1 MSLIKLALE
10 QAPGFMAT
18 YDQICHWIE
27 QTFPYYKSTS
37 NEWKVSL
44 EKAMKYLFYYH
55 LHSYKSFLFYAI
67 CIDYNNVVYLQ
78 IFIKQALLM
87 TPSCFLRINTA
98 DQNCYWTLSGKV
110 PQIQPDNHV
119 LILIIFLNNFF
130 F

>member
-44 EKAMKYLFYYH
+44 EKA
-55 LHSYKSFLFYAI
+55 SF
-67 CIDYNNVVYLQ
+67 
-78 IFIKQALLM
+78 FI
-87 TPSCFLRINTA
+87 II
-98 DQNCYWTLSGKV
+98 Y
-110 PQIQPDNHV
+110 
-119 LILIIFLNNFF
+119 ILINHSFF
-130 F
+130 MPYV